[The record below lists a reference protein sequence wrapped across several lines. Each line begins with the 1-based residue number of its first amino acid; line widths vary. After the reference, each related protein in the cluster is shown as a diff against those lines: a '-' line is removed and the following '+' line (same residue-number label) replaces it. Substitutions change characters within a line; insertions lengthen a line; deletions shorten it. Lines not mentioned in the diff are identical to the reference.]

1 MTNTSSNILIKEKHP
16 NGIMRLILNDCDNK
30 NALSENML
38 TSLVDAIKDISNQ
51 QDIKVI
57 IIASTGNV
65 FSSGHNLKEIS
76 SARDDNDNGES
87 YFINLF
93 NLCSSMM
100 QMIVNC
106 PKPIIA
112 EINGIATAAG
122 CQLVAS
128 CDLAL
133 ASSSSKFATP
143 GVNIGLFC
151 STPMVAL
158 SRNVNKKDAMKML
171 LTGEMIDAVEAKRIS
186 LINDYFNEDELS
198 KEVMELANKI
208 SSKPMMTVHNGK
220 HAFYKQYE
228 MNLSDAYKYTS
239 KVMASNALSED
250 AKEGIGSFL
259 EKRTPNWKNKNE

>member
-1 MTNTSSNILIKEKHP
+1 MKNTTTSILIREEHP
-16 NGIMRLILNDCDNK
+16 NGIIKLILNDFGNK
-30 NALSENML
+30 NALSELML
-38 TSLVDAIKDISNQ
+38 KSLVNAITDISNQ
-51 QDIKVI
+51 QEVKVI
-57 IIASTGNV
+57 IIASKGNV

-76 SARDDNDNGES
+76 SARDNNDNGES

-106 PKPIIA
+106 PKPVIA

-158 SRNVNKKDAMKML
+158 SRNINKKDAMKML
-171 LTGEMIDAVEAKRIS
+171 LTGEMIDAAEAKRIS
-186 LINDYFNEDELS
+186 LINDHFPEDKLS
-198 KEVMELANKI
+198 KEVIELANKI

-228 MNLSDAYKYTS
+228 MNLSDAYNYTS
-239 KVMASNALSED
+239 KVMARNALNED
-250 AKEGIGSFL
+250 AKEGIESFL
-259 EKRTPNWKNKNE
+259 EKRPPNWNIEE

>member
-1 MTNTSSNILIKEKHP
+1 MKNTSSILIKEEHP
-16 NGIMRLILNDCDNK
+16 NGIIKLILNDNDNK
-30 NALSENML
+30 NALSKHML
-38 TSLVDAIKDISNQ
+38 TSLVSAIKDISQ
-51 QDIKVI
+51 QQEAKVI
-57 IIASTGNV
+57 IIASKGNV
-65 FSSGHNLKEIS
+65 YSSGHNLKEIS

-106 PKPIIA
+106 PKPVIA

-198 KEVMELANKI
+198 KEVIELANKI
-208 SSKPMMTVHNGK
+208 ASKPMMTVHNGK

-228 MNLSDAYKYTS
+228 MNLSDAYNYTS

>member
-1 MTNTSSNILIKEKHP
+1 MKNISSSILIKEVHP
-16 NGIMRLILNDCDNK
+16 NGVMKLILNDCANK

-38 TSLVDAIKDISNQ
+38 MSLIDAIKDISNQ
-51 QDIKVI
+51 QDVKVI

-76 SARDDNDNGES
+76 SARDDKDNGES

-106 PKPIIA
+106 PKPVIA
-112 EINGIATAAG
+112 EINGIATEAG

-133 ASSSSKFATP
+133 ASSSSNFATP
-143 GVNIGLFC
+143 GVNSGLFC

-158 SRNVNKKDAMKML
+158 SRNINKKDAMKML
-171 LTGEMIDAVEAKRIS
+171 LTGEMIDATEAKRIS
-186 LINDYFNEDELS
+186 LINDHFHEDELS
-198 KEVMELANKI
+198 KEVIELANKI

-228 MNLSDAYKYTS
+228 MNLSDAYNYTS
-239 KVMASNALSED
+239 KVMARNALGED
-250 AKEGIGSFL
+250 AKEGIESFL
-259 EKRTPNWKNKNE
+259 EKRPPNWNSEE

>member
-1 MTNTSSNILIKEKHP
+1 
-16 NGIMRLILNDCDNK
+16 
-30 NALSENML
+30 
-38 TSLVDAIKDISNQ
+38 
-51 QDIKVI
+51 
-57 IIASTGNV
+57 
-65 FSSGHNLKEIS
+65 
-76 SARDDNDNGES
+76 
-87 YFINLF
+87 
-93 NLCSSMM
+93 MM

-106 PKPIIA
+106 PKPVIA

-158 SRNVNKKDAMKML
+158 SRNINKKDAMKML
-171 LTGEMIDAVEAKRIS
+171 LTGEMIDATEAKRIS
-186 LINDYFNEDELS
+186 LINDHFHEDELS
-198 KEVMELANKI
+198 KEVIELANKI

-228 MNLSDAYKYTS
+228 MNLSDAYNYTS
-239 KVMASNALSED
+239 KVMARNALGED
-250 AKEGIGSFL
+250 AKEGRESFL
-259 EKRTPNWKNKNE
+259 EKRPPNWNREE

>member
-1 MTNTSSNILIKEKHP
+1 MKNISSSILIKEVHP
-16 NGIMRLILNDCDNK
+16 NGVMKLILNDCANK

-38 TSLVDAIKDISNQ
+38 TSLIDAIKDISNQ
-51 QDIKVI
+51 QDVKVI

-76 SARDDNDNGES
+76 SARDDKDNGES

-106 PKPIIA
+106 NKPVIA

-128 CDLAL
+128 CDLAI
-133 ASSSSKFATP
+133 SSKISKFATP
-143 GVNIGLFC
+143 GVNLGLFC

-158 SRNVNKKDAMKML
+158 SRNVGKKDAMKML
-171 LTGEMIDAVEAKRIS
+171 LTGEMIDATEAKRIS
-186 LINDYFNEDELS
+186 LINDHFHEDELS
-198 KEVMELANKI
+198 KEVIELANKI

-228 MNLSDAYKYTS
+228 MNLSDAYNYTS
-239 KVMASNALSED
+239 KVMARNALGED
-250 AKEGIGSFL
+250 AKEGIESFL
-259 EKRTPNWKNKNE
+259 EKRPPNWNSEE

>member
-1 MTNTSSNILIKEKHP
+1 
-16 NGIMRLILNDCDNK
+16 
-30 NALSENML
+30 
-38 TSLVDAIKDISNQ
+38 
-51 QDIKVI
+51 
-57 IIASTGNV
+57 
-65 FSSGHNLKEIS
+65 
-76 SARDDNDNGES
+76 
-87 YFINLF
+87 
-93 NLCSSMM
+93 
-100 QMIVNC
+100 
-106 PKPIIA
+106 
-112 EINGIATAAG
+112 
-122 CQLVAS
+122 
-128 CDLAL
+128 
-133 ASSSSKFATP
+133 
-143 GVNIGLFC
+143 
-151 STPMVAL
+151 MVAL